1 MNKEQLIEVY
11 KDTKNRCDDFDIPKS
26 EKIKISKQEGL
37 WFSSNA
43 GAIIVE
49 PLDTVSALSKYVIS
63 GKTAVLN
70 MASNKRK
77 GGGVEKGAMAQE
89 ECLFRC
95 SNLFTI
101 PDEFYPLEVDEF
113 IYTHQATFVKSADY
127 NTIWPMDADVITI
140 AALNMNV
147 NNKYYNVEDSKDG
160 YEKIMTEKI
169 EAMLNQAIINNCK
182 NIILG
187 AWGCGVF
194 KNDPATVAK
203 LFSVVLESKRYFFD
217 NVVFAVINDHNSVAN
232 NYQIFSD
239 TFKNGLQA

>member
-1 MNKEQLIEVY
+1 MTREELVEVY
-11 KDTKNRCDDFDIPKS
+11 KHTKEVCSEFEIPKS
-26 EKIKISKQEGL
+26 EKLSDYPPLFRFESFKGE
-37 WFSSNA
+37 
-43 GAIIVE
+43 IIVE
-49 PLDTVSALSKYVIS
+49 PLDTVSALAKYIND

-70 MASNKRK
+70 MASNIRK

-101 PDEFYPLEVDEF
+101 PDEFYPLAVDEF

-127 NTIWPMDADVITI
+127 GTIWPMDADVITM

-147 NNKYYNVEDSKDG
+147 ENKYYNADDSKDG
-160 YEKIMTEKI
+160 YEKIMTNKI
-169 EAMLNQAIINNCK
+169 ETMLIAAAAGGCK

-203 LFSVVLESKRYFFD
+203 LFSVALTTKRCLFEKI
-217 NVVFAVINDHNSVAN
+217 VFAVINDANSVGN
-232 NYQIFSD
+232 NYQIFYD
-239 TFKNGLQA
+239 TFNGVQA